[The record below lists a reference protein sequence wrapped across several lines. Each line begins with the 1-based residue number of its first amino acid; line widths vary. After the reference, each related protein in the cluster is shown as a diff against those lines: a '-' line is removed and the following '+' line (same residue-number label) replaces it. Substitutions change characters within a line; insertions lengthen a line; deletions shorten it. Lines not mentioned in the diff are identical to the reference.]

1 MKKEDKIKMDKDRFE
16 KIYSQGTM
24 SVLEIWADTVTGVH
38 YLYHRDGNTGGLKP
52 LLDEKGNVVIL
63 K

>member
-38 YLYHRDGNTGGLKP
+38 YLYHRGGNTGG
-52 LLDEKGNVVIL
+52 
-63 K
+63 